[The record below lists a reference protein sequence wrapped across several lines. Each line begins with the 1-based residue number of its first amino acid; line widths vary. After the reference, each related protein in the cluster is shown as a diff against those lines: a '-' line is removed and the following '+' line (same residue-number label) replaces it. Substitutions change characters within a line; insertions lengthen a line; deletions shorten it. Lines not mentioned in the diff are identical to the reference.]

1 MQVDPYIFAAKFP
14 ERCRLD
20 QCRSRCCRFGV
31 WADLKE
37 KDTILAHRELFVH
50 LLRPEAKDPESWF
63 GAIEPDED
71 CPTGQSIETM
81 DIAGA
86 CAFFH
91 PDHGC
96 VLQKGAAEAGLHE
109 WHLKPRF
116 CILFPLVVS
125 EGTLTIDE
133 DMKTIWCMKKKNR
146 TRPVT
151 HAVRKEIRY
160 LFGKEMERKLLDASS
175 ASGPVPPSREPNR
188 EEERLAAEAPSP

>member
-1 MQVDPYIFAAKFP
+1 MQVDPYIFSAKFP

-20 QCRSRCCRFGV
+20 LCGSRCCRFGV
-31 WADLKE
+31 WADLEEKE
-37 KDTILAHRELFVH
+37 KILSHRELFVD

-63 GAIEPDED
+63 GAVEPDGD
-71 CPTGQSIETM
+71 CPTGLSVETM

-125 EGTLTIDE
+125 EGTLTVDE
-133 DMKTIWCMKKKNR
+133 DMKTLWCMKKKNR
-146 TRPVT
+146 TQPVVLS
-151 HAVRKEIRY
+151 VRKEVRY
-160 LFGKEMERKLLDASS
+160 LYGNEMERKFLDASDCRP
-175 ASGPVPPSREPNR
+175 AETPRDKKR
-188 EEERLAAEAPSP
+188 DEERRAASPPP

>member
-1 MQVDPYIFAAKFP
+1 LQVDPYIHDAKFP

-20 QCRSRCCRFGV
+20 LCRSRCCRFGV

-37 KDTILAHRELFVH
+37 KEEILAHQDLFVE

-63 GAIEPDED
+63 GAIEPDPD
-71 CPTGQSIETM
+71 CPTGLSVETM

-96 VLQKGAAEAGLHE
+96 VLQKGAAGAGLHE

-125 EGTLTIDE
+125 EGTLTVDE
-133 DMKTIWCMKKKNR
+133 DMKTLWCMKKKNR
-146 TRPVT
+146 TQPVT
-151 HAVRKEIRY
+151 VSVRKEIRY
-160 LFGKEMERKLLDASS
+160 LFGQEMEREFLNKSVLRRTEKPAVKKH
-175 ASGPVPPSREPNR
+175 AETGPTVTPPP
-188 EEERLAAEAPSP
+188 P

>member
-1 MQVDPYIFAAKFP
+1 MQVDPYIFDAKFP

-20 QCRSRCCRFGV
+20 LCRSRCCRFGV
-31 WADLKE
+31 WADLQEKE
-37 KDTILAHRELFVH
+37 EILAHRDLFLH
-50 LLRPEAKDPESWF
+50 LLRPETKDPETWF
-63 GAIEPDED
+63 GAVVPDDD
-71 CPTGQSIETM
+71 CPTGLSVETM

-125 EGTLTIDE
+125 EGTLTVDE
-133 DMKTIWCMKKKNR
+133 DMKTLWCMKKKNR
-146 TRPVT
+146 TQPVT
-151 HAVRKEIRY
+151 HSVRKEIRY
-160 LFGKEMERKLLDASS
+160 LFGREKEREFLNESS
-175 ASGPVPPSREPNR
+175 F
-188 EEERLAAEAPSP
+188 RLAEKPAEKNRPEDRRTATPPPP